1 MRASGSGLSRSE
13 RQDLYG
19 RGRRGARR
27 GASSAAQGAS
37 RAGRG
42 ASSNTSSR
50 GGYGVG
56 ERSVAGRR
64 LGTSDESSPF
74 QFGYRYTHFFYTM
87 SPHPPFRLLATSSE
101 FCLASAQD
109 ASDCESVQFIS
120 GIELEATG
128 ADKSNRT
135 EGRRMRNAD
144 TLLMSYGINDCEAKL
159 ARMPLSAVLQML
171 KPLTGERAVC
181 TPVAGT
187 RP

>member
-1 MRASGSGLSRSE
+1 MPCALVRVPFYIVLHTDSYNKVG
-13 RQDLYG
+13 
-19 RGRRGARR
+19 
-27 GASSAAQGAS
+27 
-37 RAGRG
+37 GRG
-42 ASSNTSSR
+42 ATRAPLRDFIVGAQLPCVMPYDSAWMYHAADTS
-50 GGYGVG
+50 
-56 ERSVAGRR
+56 
-64 LGTSDESSPF
+64 
-74 QFGYRYTHFFYTM
+74 
-87 SPHPPFRLLATSSE
+87 HPPFRLLATSSE

>member
-1 MRASGSGLSRSE
+1 MKRHTE
-13 RQDLYG
+13 
-19 RGRRGARR
+19 
-27 GASSAAQGAS
+27 
-37 RAGRG
+37 
-42 ASSNTSSR
+42 
-50 GGYGVG
+50 
-56 ERSVAGRR
+56 
-64 LGTSDESSPF
+64 
-74 QFGYRYTHFFYTM
+74 
-87 SPHPPFRLLATSSE
+87 
-101 FCLASAQD
+101 D